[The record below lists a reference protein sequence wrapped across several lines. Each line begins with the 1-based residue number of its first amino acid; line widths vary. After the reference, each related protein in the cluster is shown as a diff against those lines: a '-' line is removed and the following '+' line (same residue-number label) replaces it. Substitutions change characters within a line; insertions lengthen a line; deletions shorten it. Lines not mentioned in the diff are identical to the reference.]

1 MMFPTAA
8 FAIVLDFA
16 KGNRPW
22 DVEVFESILDLLKWC
37 YRSIAGAPKSVV
49 GDSIGTDDPI
59 EALEMLGQNPSEG
72 VVAFSPAL
80 LMFVANYLLGILI
93 EKLKK

>member
-1 MMFPTAA
+1 MFPTAA

-16 KGNRPW
+16 KGNRSW
-22 DVEVFESILDLLKWC
+22 DVEVFESILDLLKWV

-49 GDSIGTDDPI
+49 GDSIGTDNPI
-59 EALEMLGQNPSEG
+59 EALEMLGQEKQTG
-72 VVAFSPAL
+72 VVSFSPAL
-80 LMFVANYLLGILI
+80 LMFVAQYLLGVLL